1 MILHSWQQSSYSL
14 FTHEI
19 GRVVNLFRTS
29 TFFRSPS
36 LDFLQIVLCFILGLV
51 LFHKIEV
58 WIVSKALKIWL
69 GTVAVRAWKTI
80 ICIAKLLKSSV
91 LEATLRKLD
100 YSFILL
106 S

>member
-19 GRVVNLFRTS
+19 GRVVNLFR

-58 WIVSKALKIWL
+58 SIVSKALKIWL
-69 GTVAVRAWKTI
+69 GTVTVRAWKTI
-80 ICIAKLLKSSV
+80 ICIAKLLKTSV

>member
-80 ICIAKLLKSSV
+80 ICIAKLLKTSV
-91 LEATLRKLD
+91 WEATLRKLD